1 MKNLKTRAAAA
12 ATVVGLGGLAGV
24 ALSSQGRGGATTTA
38 ADRPVRTEVV
48 RRTIHVTKHAK
59 PRPAADVAA
68 PAIGAAPVATAAPSA
83 IPVSSPSTSSAAPE
97 PIATSPSPAPS
108 TPVVTSPSGAG
119 GAMGAGGEE
128 HEQEHGESDGGEGEA
143 FDD

>member
-1 MKNLKTRAAAA
+1 MKNIKARAAAA
-12 ATVVGLGGLAGV
+12 ATVLGLGGLAGV
-24 ALSSQGRGGATTTA
+24 ALSSQGRGGATTA
-38 ADRPVRTEVV
+38 SDRPVRTQVI

-68 PAIGAAPVATAAPSA
+68 PAAGAAPLATAAPSA
-83 IPVSSPSTSSAAPE
+83 IPVSSPSTAAATPE

-119 GAMGAGGEE
+119 GAIGAGGEE
-128 HEQEHGESDGGEGEA
+128 HEREHGESEGGEGQA